1 MTQSSLKSLLM
12 LQSDDR
18 GSRAGFTLVEIL
30 LVVAILGILAGVA
43 VVSMSGKVERANVTA
58 ARTSI
63 GAIRTAIDLY
73 EVDNGKYPASLQNL
87 IVRGSENN
95 WNGPYLRDARMAKD
109 PWGNDFQYSAR
120 EGGVEI
126 RSAGPDTQMGTADD
140 ITN

>member
-1 MTQSSLKSLLM
+1 MNTHSLKSLLL
-12 LQSDDR
+12 LQSDSRD
-18 GSRAGFTLVEIL
+18 SRAGFTLVEIL

-43 VVSMSGKVERANVTA
+43 VVSMSGKVERANIAA

-73 EVDNGKYPASLQNL
+73 EVDNGGFPAGLQNL

-109 PWGNDFQYSAR
+109 PWGNDFQYAAK
-120 EGGVEI
+120 EGSVEI
-126 RSAGPDTQMGTADD
+126 RSGGPDNQMGTADD